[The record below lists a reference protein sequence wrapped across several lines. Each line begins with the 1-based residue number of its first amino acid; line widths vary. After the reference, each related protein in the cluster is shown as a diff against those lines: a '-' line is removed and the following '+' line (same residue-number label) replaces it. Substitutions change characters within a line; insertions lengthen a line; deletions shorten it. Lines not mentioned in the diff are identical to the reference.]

1 MKTIRLIPILSLL
14 ALVLQAGSVIAQ
26 QTGDT
31 PIPSGTKV
39 IVWMRVSQAARDPQL
54 SAMLLTNSA
63 VARNLELIGLEA
75 SQVDRATIFMPFDRS
90 WLDSRQV
97 ARLPQA
103 LPPNAGFII
112 SGNFSDKDIYPILK
126 SKNWKEMKYANS
138 KVLWWSTGASYYR
151 DPGGS
156 VCIGI
161 IPGSRFVVTGS
172 EKTMQDILDIA
183 GGKSQGMASNS
194 TYEYMRNEFDGNDS
208 RLASIFIAVTP
219 EMRTLIKADTVRV
232 RSATA
237 RAALSYVDY
246 VDEAGF
252 SALKGAAS
260 YTLNGYLGMDTE
272 TNALVVSSI
281 FQFGGGFAAL
291 LPPNDPNSSILE
303 NLDVSKQGRIVVLQS
318 DISPQQLQN
327 LLR

>member
-1 MKTIRLIPILSLL
+1 M
-14 ALVLQAGSVIAQ
+14 AQ
-26 QTGDT
+26 
-31 PIPSGTKV
+31 
-39 IVWMRVSQAARDPQL
+39 DPQL
-54 SAMLLTNSA
+54 SALLLTNSA
-63 VARNLELIGLEA
+63 VNRYLQLLGLEA
-75 SQVDRATIFMPFDRS
+75 SQVDRLTFFMPFDS
-90 WLDSRQV
+90 DWLDGHQ
-97 ARLPQA
+97 AGHLPQA
-103 LPPNAGFII
+103 LPQNAGFIVL
-112 SGNFSDKDIYPILK
+112 GKFSDKVIYPNLR
-126 SKNWKEMKYANS
+126 SRHWKETKYSNS

-151 DPGGS
+151 DPEGS

-183 GGKSQGMASNS
+183 GGKSQGLAYNS
-194 TYEYMRNEFDGNDS
+194 TFDYVRNEFSGNNS

-219 EMRTLIKADTVRV
+219 EMRNLIKADTAKV

-246 VDEAGF
+246 VNEAGF

-260 YTLNGYLGMDTE
+260 YTVNGYLGMDTE

-281 FQFGGGFAAL
+281 FQFGGGFSAL
-291 LPPNDPNSSILE
+291 LPPGDPNSSILE
-303 NLDVSKQGRIVVLQS
+303 NLDVSKKGRIVILQS
-318 DISPQQLQN
+318 EMSPQQLQN